1 MTLSV
6 AKQRTDLDTECLSQP
21 PNGRQTAIL
30 AALLNVAQ
38 LRAMHADDVSELF
51 LTETQS
57 LTPPPNGSSKSGKGI

>member
-51 LTETQS
+51 LT
-57 LTPPPNGSSKSGKGI
+57 